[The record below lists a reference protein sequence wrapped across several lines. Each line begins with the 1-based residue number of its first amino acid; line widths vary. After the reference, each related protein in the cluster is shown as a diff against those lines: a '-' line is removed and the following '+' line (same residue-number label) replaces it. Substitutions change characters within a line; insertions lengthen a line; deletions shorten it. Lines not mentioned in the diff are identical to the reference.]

1 MSRLLKLLSLTVAL
15 AVLNLI
21 TSSCASTNSGA
32 QVRLINAIPDS
43 PAVDVYVNGTKVFND
58 VPFGTAQPNTTP
70 AQYQGAGTG
79 NVAIQGFATGT
90 TANPIS
96 PEGSVT
102 FTGSTQYT
110 LIAVGLELNDSPPIV
125 FADNN
130 LVPVSN
136 NLEIR
141 IINVSP
147 SSPVAGLDIYFV
159 APGTDITSFHPQITA
174 LGNGQASP
182 YLQLPFQ
189 STGYSIIFTANL
201 SKIPL
206 ITQTS
211 SAATG
216 SITTMV
222 VLDNPT
228 QGGVLNGMSTTP
240 LILNDL
246 N

>member
-1 MSRLLKLLSLTVAL
+1 MSRLLKLLSLTLTL
-15 AVLNLI
+15 AVLILI
-21 TSSCASTNSGA
+21 TSSCASTGA

-43 PAVDVYVNGTKVFND
+43 PAVDVYVNGTKVFKN
-58 VPFGTAQPNTTP
+58 VPFGGVQPNTSP
-70 AQYQGAGTG
+70 VHYQGAGTG
-79 NVAIQGFATGT
+79 NVAIQGYATDT

-96 PEGSVT
+96 PEGNVT

-110 LIAVGLELNDSPPIV
+110 LIAVGLELNDDPPIV

-147 SSPVAGLDIYFV
+147 SSPTAGLDVYFV
-159 APGTDITSFHPQITA
+159 TPGTDITSFHPQITA
-174 LGNGQASP
+174 LGYGQASP
-182 YLQLPFQ
+182 YEQLPFQ
-189 STGYSIIFTANL
+189 SAGYSIIFTANL

-211 SAATG
+211 NAATG

-222 VLDNPT
+222 ILDNPT
-228 QGGVLNGMSTTP
+228 QNNTLNGMSTTP